1 MVYLGFV
8 RLLTLDFYKS
18 AMVCLSYNIWVQKQS
33 FSGGLINKFPKNFRK
48 LKETAITYCK
58 LEE

>member
-18 AMVCLSYNIWVQKQS
+18 AMVCLSYNIWVAKAIFQWWSDKQIS
-33 FSGGLINKFPKNFRK
+33 
-48 LKETAITYCK
+48 
-58 LEE
+58 